1 MLSPINTVL
10 INPTPEVL
18 KYETPRRR
26 TKWAG
31 VILFAVLISCGV
43 FGTPLYIAQRGL
55 AVSELALFVFYFFA
69 TGLAITVGYHRLFA
83 HASYKANGLVQFLL
97 LFFGA
102 ATYEE
107 SALKWASQH
116 RQHHQF
122 TDTELDPHNSKR
134 GFWYCHIGWI
144 LFYKHGVNHG
154 NVKDLLQNKL
164 VMHQHKYYN
173 VWALVSG
180 ILLPLTIGAAT
191 GHLLGAFL
199 MAVCLRMF
207 LVMNAAFLINSYA
220 HMVGDNSYNPKESA
234 RDHWLGAVL
243 TNGEGYH
250 SFHHRFPNDYRNGIR
265 WYHWDPTKWVI
276 FILSVFGMTW
286 DLKRT
291 PASLLAVFQ
300 AAPSA

>member
-1 MLSPINTVL
+1 MGEYGPPKRV
-10 INPTPEVL
+10 
-18 KYETPRRR
+18 

-31 VILFAVLISCGV
+31 VVLFTVLIVCGV
-43 FGTPLYIAQRGL
+43 FGTPVYIYHRGL
-55 AVSELALFVFYFFA
+55 APAELALFLFYFF
-69 TGLAITVGYHRLFA
+69 TTSFAITMGYHRLFA
-83 HASYKANGLVQFLL
+83 HATYKTNNIVRFLL

-122 TDTELDPHNSKR
+122 TDTKLDPHDSTR
-134 GFWYCHIGWI
+134 GFWYCHVGWI
-144 LFYKHGVNHG
+144 IFYKHCVNHD

-173 VWALVSG
+173 AWALFSG
-180 ILLPLTIGAAT
+180 ILLPLAIGYAT

-207 LVMNAAFLINSYA
+207 LVMNSAFFINSYA
-220 HMVGDNSYNPKESA
+220 HMVGSKDFNPKESA
-234 RDHWLGAVL
+234 RDHWLGAII

-250 SFHHRFPNDYRNGIR
+250 SYHHKFPNDYRNGIR
-265 WYHWDPTKWVI
+265 WYHWDPTKWGI
-276 FILSVFGMTW
+276 NLLSRLGLAW

-291 PASLLAVFQ
+291 PDSLIRGALA
-300 AAPSA
+300 AN

>member
-1 MLSPINTVL
+1 MGDYGP
-10 INPTPEVL
+10 P
-18 KYETPRRR
+18 KRK

-31 VILFAVLISCGV
+31 VVLFIVLILCGV
-43 FGTPLYIAQRGL
+43 IGTPLYIYRFG
-55 AVSELALFVFYFFA
+55 VSWQETLLFFFFFFA
-69 TGLAITVGYHRLFA
+69 TGMAITVGYHRLFA
-83 HASYKANGLVQFLL
+83 HATYKTNEVIRFLL

-122 TDTELDPHNSKR
+122 TDTEKDPHNSKR

-144 LFYKHGVNHG
+144 LFYKHCVNHD
-154 NVKDLLQNKL
+154 NVKDLLENKL
-164 VMHQHKYYN
+164 VMNQHKYYN
-173 VWALVSG
+173 AWALVSG
-180 ILLPLTIGAAT
+180 ILLPMAIGVWI
-191 GHLLGAFL
+191 GKPLGAFL

-220 HMVGDNSYNPKESA
+220 HMIGDNKFNANESA

-250 SFHHRFPNDYRNGIR
+250 SFHHHFPNDYRNGIL
-265 WYHWDPTKWVI
+265 WYHWDPTKW
-276 FILSVFGMTW
+276 FIYSLSRLGLAW

-291 PASLLAVFQ
+291 PQQTLAPFLH
-300 AAPSA
+300 

>member
-1 MLSPINTVL
+1 MRMENVQI
-10 INPTPEVL
+10 E
-18 KYETPRRR
+18 KYGPPKRK

-31 VILFAVLISCGV
+31 VILFIVLILGGV
-43 FGTPLYIAQRGL
+43 IGTPIYIYRYGL
-55 AVSELALFVFYFFA
+55 SKTELILFLFYFFA
-69 TGLAITVGYHRLFA
+69 TGLSITAGYHRLFA
-83 HASYKANGLVQFLL
+83 HATYKTNPVVRFLL

-122 TDTELDPHNSKR
+122 TDTDKDPHNSKR

-144 LFYKHGVNHG
+144 LLYKHSVHLDNAT
-154 NVKDLLQNKL
+154 DLLQNKL
-164 VMHQHKYYN
+164 VMNQHKYYDF
-173 VWALVSG
+173 WSLVSG
-180 ILLPLTIGAAT
+180 ILLPMLIGCWI
-191 GHLLGAFL
+191 GHPLGAFL

-220 HMVGDNSYNPKESA
+220 HMIGDNHYNKNESA
-234 RDHWLGAVL
+234 CDHWLGAIM

-250 SFHHRFPNDYRNGIR
+250 SFHHRLPNDYRNGIQ
-265 WYHWDPTKWVI
+265 WYHWDPTKWLI
-276 FILSVFGMTW
+276 YLLSRLGLAW

-291 PASLLAVFQ
+291 SKQ
-300 AAPSA
+300 NYI

>member
-1 MLSPINTVL
+1 MGEYGP
-10 INPTPEVL
+10 
-18 KYETPRRR
+18 PRRK

-31 VILFAVLISCGV
+31 VILIAVLILCGLI
-43 FGTPLYIAQRGL
+43 GTPIYIYHYGL
-55 AVSELALFVFYFFA
+55 SKAEVILFLFYFFA

-83 HASYKANGLVQFLL
+83 HATYNTNDIIRFLL

-122 TDTELDPHNSKR
+122 TDTDKDPHNAKR

-144 LFYKHGVNHG
+144 LFYKHCVNLD
-154 NVKDLLQNKL
+154 NVTDLLQNKL
-164 VMHQHKYYN
+164 VMNQHKYYDF
-173 VWALVSG
+173 WSLTSG
-180 ILLPLTIGAAT
+180 ILLPMLIGYWI
-191 GHLLGAFL
+191 GHPLGVFL
-199 MAVCLRMF
+199 MAVCLRML

-220 HMVGDNSYNPKESA
+220 HMIGDNHYNEKESA
-234 RDHWLGAVL
+234 CDHWLGAMM

-250 SFHHRFPNDYRNGIR
+250 SFHHRFPNDYRNGIK
-265 WYHWDPTKWVI
+265 WYHWDPTKW
-276 FILSVFGMTW
+276 FIYLLSRFGLAW

-291 PASLLAVFQ
+291 SSQKILA
-300 AAPSA
+300 ALP

>member
-1 MLSPINTVL
+1 MQGYGLPKRKT
-10 INPTPEVL
+10 
-18 KYETPRRR
+18 R
-26 TKWAG
+26 WAG
-31 VILFAVLISCGV
+31 VVLFIVLITCGI
-43 FGTPLYIAQRGL
+43 FGTPFYIYRYGL
-55 AVSELALFVFYFFA
+55 SKAEIFLFLFYFFA
-69 TGLAITVGYHRLFA
+69 TGLAITAGYHRLFA
-83 HASYKANGLVQFLL
+83 HATYKTNAVIRFLL

-122 TDTELDPHNSKR
+122 TDTEYDPHNSKR

-144 LFYKHGVNHG
+144 LLYKRPLNLD

-164 VMHQHKYYN
+164 IMHQHKYYDG
-173 VWALVSG
+173 WAFVSG
-180 ILLPLTIGAAT
+180 ILLPMLIGFGI
-191 GHLLGAFL
+191 GHPFGVFL
-199 MAVCLRMF
+199 ISVCLRMF

-220 HMVGDNSYNPKESA
+220 HMVGDNQYNHEESA
-234 RDHWLGAVL
+234 RDHWLGAVM

-265 WYHWDPTKWVI
+265 WYHWDPTKWLI
-276 FILSVFGMTW
+276 FLLSRLGLAW

-291 PASLLAVFQ
+291 PRQLLAGFQ
-300 AAPSA
+300 TSAA

>member
-1 MLSPINTVL
+1 MGDYGPPKRV
-10 INPTPEVL
+10 
-18 KYETPRRR
+18 

-43 FGTPLYIAQRGL
+43 IGTPIYIYHRGL
-55 AVSELALFVFYFFA
+55 ALSEIFLFVFYFFA
-69 TGLAITVGYHRLFA
+69 TSFSITVGYHRLFS
-83 HASYKANGLVQFLL
+83 HVTYKTNDVIRFLL

-122 TDTELDPHNSKR
+122 TDTDRDPHNSTR
-134 GFWYCHIGWI
+134 GFWYCHVGWI
-144 LFYKHGVNHG
+144 LFWKHSVNHD

-164 VMHQHKYYN
+164 VMNQHKYYD
-173 VWALVSG
+173 VWSLVAG
-180 ILLPLTIGAAT
+180 ILLPLAIGDLT

-199 MAVCLRMF
+199 MSVCLRMF
-207 LVMNAAFLINSYA
+207 LVMNSAFLINSYA
-220 HMVGDNSYNPKESA
+220 HMIGDKDFDKTASA
-234 RDHWLGAVL
+234 SDHWLGGVL

-250 SFHHRFPNDYRNGIR
+250 SFHHKFPNDYRNGIR
-265 WYHWDPTKWVI
+265 WHHWDPSKWCIYVWSR
-276 FILSVFGMTW
+276 LGLAW

-291 PASLLAVFQ
+291 PKALIDGAV
-300 AAPSA
+300 S

>member
-1 MLSPINTVL
+1 MKKEVPM
-10 INPTPEVL
+10 PEYGL
-18 KYETPRRR
+18 PKRK

-31 VILFAVLISCGV
+31 VILFAVLIVCGV
-43 FGTPLYIAQRGL
+43 FETPVYIYQNGL
-55 AVSELALFVFYFFA
+55 SKAELLLFLFYFFA
-69 TGLAITVGYHRLFA
+69 TGMSITVGYHRLFA
-83 HASYKANGLVQFLL
+83 HATYKTNDFVRFLL

-144 LFYKHGVNHG
+144 LFYKHCVNQN

-164 VMHQHKYYN
+164 VMHQHKYYDF
-173 VWALVSG
+173 WALTAG
-180 ILLPLTIGAAT
+180 ILLPLAIGY
-191 GHLLGAFL
+191 GIGRPLGAFL

-220 HMVGDNSYNPKESA
+220 HMIGDNSYNEKESA
-234 RDHWLGAVL
+234 RDHWLGAL
-243 TNGEGYH
+243 MTNGEGYH
-250 SFHHRFPNDYRNGIR
+250 SFHHRFPNDYRNGIK
-265 WYHWDPTKWVI
+265 WYHWDPTKW
-276 FILSVFGMTW
+276 FIYTLSRFGMAW

-291 PASLLAVFQ
+291 PAGYF
-300 AAPSA
+300 